1 MPPLLLIR
9 IAIALVWFYEG
20 LWCKILGRL
29 PDQES
34 IVKDVPFLGPDLAR
48 GFLVGLGFVE
58 CALGIW
64 TLAGTQLW
72 WAACAQTVLLVGMNT
87 CGILWARHK
96 IHDPAGML
104 VKNFVFVI
112 LMWVAAGLSTPQ

>member
-1 MPPLLLIR
+1 MPPLVLIR

-29 PDQES
+29 PDQEL
-34 IVKDVPFLGPDLAR
+34 IVKQLPFLRPDAVR
-48 GFLVGLGFVE
+48 GFLVSLGFVE
-58 CALGIW
+58 CFLGVW
-64 TLAGTQLW
+64 TLSGWRPW
-72 WAACAQTVLLVGMNT
+72 WAALVQTALLATMNT
-87 CGILWARHK
+87 CGIFWSRRN

-112 LMWVAAGLSTPQ
+112 LMWVAVGPSVMK

>member
-20 LWCKILGRL
+20 LWCKLLGRV
-29 PDQES
+29 PNQES
-34 IVKDVPFLGPDLAR
+34 IVREVPFLGPPIAR
-48 GFLVGLGFVE
+48 SFLMGLGVLE
-58 CALGIW
+58 CVLGIW
-64 TLAGTQLW
+64 TFAGNQLW
-72 WAACAQTVLLVGMNT
+72 WAAFVQTTLLIGMNA
-87 CGILWARHK
+87 CGLLWARRR

-112 LMWVAAGLSTPQ
+112 LIWVAAGLSATP

>member
-34 IVKDVPFLGPDLAR
+34 IVREVPFLGPASAR
-48 GFLVGLGFVE
+48 GFLVSLGVVE
-58 CALGIW
+58 CLLGIW
-64 TLAGTQLW
+64 TLTGTRLW
-72 WAACAQTVLLVGMNT
+72 WAAAVQTILLIGMNT
-87 CGILWARHK
+87 CGILWARRR

-104 VKNFVFVI
+104 LKNFVFVM
-112 LMWVAAGLSTPQ
+112 LMWVAAGLSTIP